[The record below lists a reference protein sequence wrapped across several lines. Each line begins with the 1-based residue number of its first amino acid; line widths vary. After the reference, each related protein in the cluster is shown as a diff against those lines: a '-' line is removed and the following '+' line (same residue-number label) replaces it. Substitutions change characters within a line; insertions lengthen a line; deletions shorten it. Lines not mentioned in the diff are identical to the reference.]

1 MAEFTKRT
9 IFLVGDTQRAYAKK
23 LIDDAPAGWVCKVAE
38 QTRSDAQ
45 NRLMWPMIEDLR
57 RQVPDFAAYS
67 AEDMK
72 LRFMHALG
80 AELRFLPALEGA
92 GMFPVGQRS
101 SVLTKSQFTAL
112 IELMFMVGAKHGVE
126 WSHRSL
132 DAIDQARAA

>member
-1 MAEFTKRT
+1 MKSKTVY
-9 IFLVGDTQRAYAKK
+9 LVGDTQRQHAKN
-23 LIDDAPAGWVCKVAE
+23 LIDMAPQGYLVRIAE

-45 NRLMWPMIEDLR
+45 NRLMWPLIADLQQ
-57 RQVPDFAAYS
+57 QVPEFATFS

-80 AELRFLPALEGA
+80 AELRFLPALEGT

-101 SVLTKSQFTAL
+101 SRLTKSQFTAL
-112 IELMFMVGAKHGVE
+112 IELIFMTGAKHGVT

-132 DAIDQARAA
+132 SSLEEARAA